1 MSKFWPSIEN
11 FHTLRKGTQKYPHLL
26 GSSPK
31 VTYKAKVKLHGTNA
45 GIELFDCING
55 PTVRAL
61 SRTQIISPG
70 NDNAGFAAW
79 VWGNKEKFVS
89 LCHPGRTIVI
99 NGEWVGPGI
108 MKGTAVNK
116 LDSKKFM
123 VFAVTIYQDDDVI
136 GFIVDPEDLGSLLE
150 PVSDIVHVIPWYD
163 FGKEYEIDFEKSG
176 EELQCL
182 VEDINKEVLQ
192 VEACDPFMKSQFQ
205 LEGIGEG
212 LVFYPIDEEHSDYES
227 FSNLCFKAKG
237 EKHQSVAH
245 TKPAQID
252 PSIANSLTEFAHL
265 VLPVSRLEQGVYA
278 VNNGVLEFDNKKIGL
293 FLKWINEDL
302 FKETQGELEVSGL
315 NSKDAYRKCSEVART
330 WYLSQM
336 KKL

>member
-1 MSKFWPSIEN
+1 MSKFWTSIEN

-45 GIELFDCING
+45 GIVFTPGDMKI
-55 PTVRAL
+55 TSL
-61 SRTQIISPG
+61 SRTIEISIKS
-70 NDNAGFAAW
+70 DNAGFAKW
-79 VWGNKEKFVS
+79 VDENQEKFILLDHKGNTV
-89 LCHPGRTIVI
+89 VI
-99 NGEWVGPGI
+99 HGEWCGPGI
-108 MKGTAVNK
+108 MKGTAVNQ

-123 VFAVTIYQDDDVI
+123 VFGVRFYLDDVCTR
-136 GFIVDPEDLGSLLE
+136 FISDPEILSKFLA
-150 PVSDIVHVIPWYD
+150 PVSDIVHIIPWYNA
-163 FGKEYEIDFEKSG
+163 GKEYEIDFSKSG
-176 EELQCL
+176 EELQSIL
-182 VEDINKEVLQ
+182 DDINKEVLQ

-212 LVFYPIDEEHSDYES
+212 LVFYPIDENHDDYES

-252 PSIANSLTEFAHL
+252 PSVANSLTEFAHL
-265 VLPVSRLEQGVYA
+265 VLPISRLEQGVYA
-278 VNNGVLEFDNKKIGL
+278 VNDGVLEFDNKKIGF

-302 FKETQGELEVSGL
+302 FKETQGELETSGL
-315 NSKDAYRKCSEVART
+315 NAKDAYRKCSEVART
-330 WYLSQM
+330 WYISQM